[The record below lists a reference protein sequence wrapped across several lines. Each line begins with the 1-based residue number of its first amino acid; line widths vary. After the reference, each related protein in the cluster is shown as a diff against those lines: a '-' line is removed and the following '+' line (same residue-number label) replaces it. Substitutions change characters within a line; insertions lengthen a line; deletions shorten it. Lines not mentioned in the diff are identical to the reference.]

1 MHHRTWGDRV
11 LDSFNAVVL
20 VMIAGLMFF
29 PLWYVLAVSFS
40 TYEQYLRSDLILWP
54 QTWVSGAYR
63 YILDNDRFVRSIGLS
78 IGVTLLGTLLSSLFT
93 TTMAYA
99 LSRSFPGRK
108 AILLLVLFTFLFG
121 AGMIPTYLIV
131 RATGLIDTIWALIV
145 PGLISSWNLIVI
157 LQFFRQIPS
166 ELQESAFLD
175 GANDL
180 TVFSRIIVPLS
191 KPALATFGL
200 FYAVGYWNAYFN
212 GILYLN
218 NAKLWPIQVL
228 LRQIVV
234 VNDPSALVSDQLFVK
249 PPAQMIQMAAIVV
262 ATVPILLV
270 YPFLQKYF
278 AKGVMLG
285 SIKG

>member
-54 QTWVSGAYR
+54 QTWVSDAYR

-99 LSRSFPGRK
+99 LSRSFPGQK
-108 AILLLVLFTFLFG
+108 VILLLVLFTFLFG

-157 LQFFRQIPS
+157 MQFFRQIPS

-234 VNDPSALVSDQLFVK
+234 VNDPSALASDQLFVK